1 VKLHRL
7 YIAAFILLLFSV
19 KLEAQTISWTAF
31 EHLNDSIRKAPK
43 PILVFIQAE
52 WCKFCEMQDKNT
64 FTNLEVVKKL
74 SRDFYTLK
82 LNGES
87 KSPIKFLNRT
97 YTFKSSGSQTG
108 NHQLAEFLGKKGGE
122 LVYPTT
128 VLLTSKLNV
137 SAIETGFINADDLL
151 KLLSQ
156 F

>member
-1 VKLHRL
+1 M
-7 YIAAFILLLFSV
+7 LLFFSFQSG
-19 KLEAQTISWTAF
+19 AQTLNWTAF

-43 PILVFIQAE
+43 PILVFIQAD

-64 FTNLEVVKKL
+64 FTNSEVVKKL
-74 SRDFYTLK
+74 SEDFYALK

-87 KSPIKFLNRT
+87 KSPIKFLNRI

-108 NHQLAEFLGKKGGE
+108 THQLAEFIGKKGGE

-128 VLLTSKLNV
+128 VLLTPELNV
-137 SAIETGFINADDLL
+137 SARETGFMNADDLL

>member
-1 VKLHRL
+1 MKFYRL
-7 YIAAFILLLFSV
+7 YITVFMLLFFSFQSG
-19 KLEAQTISWTAF
+19 AQTLDWTAF

-52 WCKFCEMQDKNT
+52 WCKFCEMQEKNT
-64 FTNLEVVKKL
+64 FTNSEVVKKL
-74 SRDFYTLK
+74 SGDFYALK

-97 YTFKSSGSQTG
+97 YSYKSSGSQIGT
-108 NHQLAEFLGKKGGE
+108 HQLAEFLGKKDGE

-128 VLLTSKLNV
+128 VLLTPELNV
-137 SAIETGFINADDLL
+137 TTRETGFINSDDLL
-151 KLLSQ
+151 KLLTR